1 MDEDNEHLAYN
12 EIKKLRRKNMRLVFI
27 INEMLTYI
35 NDQTDLFYLTEK
47 IEKIKSIE

>member
-1 MDEDNEHLAYN
+1 MEEDNSAYS